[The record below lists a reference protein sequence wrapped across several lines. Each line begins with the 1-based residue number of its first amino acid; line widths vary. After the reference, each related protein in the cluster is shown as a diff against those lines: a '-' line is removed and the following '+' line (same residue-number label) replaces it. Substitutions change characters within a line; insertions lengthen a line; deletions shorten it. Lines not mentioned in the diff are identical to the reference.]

1 MAYTMDNATSGDT
14 FTDHLVNNGVLNNG
28 TFTAEG
34 FIRCF
39 AHCLNLSVQR
49 IFVSIESSLSKIR
62 ELVMSINRSSIKKQM
77 FKEIVIKIRKENL
90 TLITDV
96 PHRCNATFLLLER
109 ALELRIPLSKYLE
122 KEKKKDYISE
132 ADWIHYQRSSDLLKL
147 FHSATVIL
155 LASNYPTIAKVLPF
169 YNKLLAHLQSYSND
183 RNVQFKN
190 GCKDAYDILQKY
202 YDIKYHD
209 IAVVLD
215 PRFKL
220 EYYKTN
226 KFGKK
231 FIDDLKTA
239 IKDVL
244 STYALTRI

>member
-1 MAYTMDNATSGDT
+1 MRLQMNKLHK
-14 FTDHLVNNGVLNNG
+14 FK
-28 TFTAEG
+28 
-34 FIRCF
+34 
-39 AHCLNLSVQR
+39 LNLC
-49 IFVSIESSLSKIR
+49 
-62 ELVMSINRSSIKKQM
+62 
-77 FKEIVIKIRKENL
+77 NL
-90 TLITDV
+90 FI
-96 PHRCNATFLLLER
+96 C
-109 ALELRIPLSKYLE
+109 KYLE
-122 KEKKKDYISE
+122 EEKKKDYISE

-155 LASNYPTIAKVLPF
+155 SASNYPTIAKVLPF

-190 GCKDAYDILQKY
+190 GCKDAFDILKKY
-202 YDIKYHD
+202 YDKTSTIHD

-244 STYALTRI
+244 STYALTSESENDIEMI

>member
-1 MAYTMDNATSGDT
+1 
-14 FTDHLVNNGVLNNG
+14 
-28 TFTAEG
+28 
-34 FIRCF
+34 
-39 AHCLNLSVQR
+39 
-49 IFVSIESSLSKIR
+49 
-62 ELVMSINRSSIKKQM
+62 M

-96 PHRCNATFLLLER
+96 PHRWNATFLLLQR

-155 LASNYPTIAKVLPF
+155 SASNYPTIAKVLPF

-190 GCKDAYDILQKY
+190 GCKDAFDILQKY
-202 YDIKYHD
+202 YDKTSTIHD
-209 IAVVLD
+209 IAVVLN

-226 KFGKK
+226 KFGEK

-244 STYALTRI
+244 STYALTSEPETPKTVTELTDSQIVTFVSLA